1 MEADTI
7 EIAARLHDIG
17 KVGVPD
23 CILMKPA
30 KLTAS
35 EFDLMKRH
43 TILGARLLSRS
54 RTPQI
59 RMAEKVALSHHER
72 WCGGGYPQGLAGEA
86 IPLAGRITSVADVFD
101 ALMHERPYKQA
112 WPVDDAMHMIQSLS
126 GTWFDPAVVSAFFAV
141 VERLND
147 EEGDLDHSIESRLK
161 RSRIMRIR
169 EYALGID
176 DLATISLKQ
185 A

>member
-1 MEADTI
+1 
-7 EIAARLHDIG
+7 
-17 KVGVPD
+17 
-23 CILMKPA
+23 
-30 KLTAS
+30 
-35 EFDLMKRH
+35 
-43 TILGARLLSRS
+43 
-54 RTPQI
+54 
-59 RMAEKVALSHHER
+59 MAEKVALSHHER

-141 VERLND
+141 VERHND